1 MESGSLGDRLLAVP
15 IMESG
20 SLGDRLLA
28 VPIMESGSLGDRLL
42 AMGNGEAE
50 NPASPPVLLVLLE
63 GGRT

>member
-1 MESGSLGDRLLAVP
+1 
-15 IMESG
+15 MESG

-50 NPASPPVLLVLLE
+50 NPVSPPVLLVLLE
-63 GGRT
+63 GGRA